1 MEVSFILG
9 ILIGIVLGLTGAG
22 GGILS
27 VPALMAGMGW
37 TVQQS
42 SPVALIAVACG
53 AMAGLID
60 ALKKKLVYIKEAIL
74 ISVAAMP
81 FSAIGVR
88 LAHVLPQ
95 PTLKIVFAIFLF
107 AVGLRSFKK
116 ILPALYRKKRETDQ
130 PIQTA
135 SSTPPINEIPPSFW
149 ASCGIGTIAGLL
161 SGLLGVGGGFVI
173 VPLLQRFAQMPAQ
186 KITASSLMVVALISI
201 GSVINALVYG
211 VTLPVRET
219 VAFGTAVVFGV
230 LLGRKLIAYCDENK
244 IQLIFALLLIGVAI
258 GLIISIV

>member
-9 ILIGIVLGLTGAG
+9 VLIGIVLGLTGAG

-53 AMAGLID
+53 ALAGLID
-60 ALKKKLVYIKEAIL
+60 ALKKKLVYIKEALL
-74 ISVAAMP
+74 IAIAAIP

-88 LAHVLPQ
+88 LAYILPQ
-95 PTLKIVFAIFLF
+95 QTLKIVFALFLF
-107 AVGLRSFKK
+107 AVGLRAFKK
-116 ILPALYRKKRETDQ
+116 ILPALYRKKREATQ
-130 PIQTA
+130 HPPTA
-135 SSTPPINEIPPSFW
+135 SIPPIDEILPSFW
-149 ASCGIGTIAGLL
+149 TSCGIGTIAGLL

-173 VPLLQRFAQMPAQ
+173 VPLLQKFAQMPAH
-186 KITASSLMVVALISI
+186 KITATSLMVVALISI

-211 VTLPVRET
+211 VTLPVQET
-219 VAFGTAVVFGV
+219 LAFSSAVVFGV
-230 LLGRKLIAYCDENK
+230 LVGRKLIAYCDENK
-244 IQLIFALLLIGVAI
+244 IQLIFSVLLIAVAM
-258 GLIISIV
+258 GLIVSIV